1 MGNRRNITIEVDDNT
16 IKTLNN
22 AIVAYIDV
30 IHSLKYGCEVSPKF
44 EVLKHFSDE
53 ELQGHINDI
62 VDLYKQIEKKYLDVA

>member
-1 MGNRRNITIEVDDNT
+1 MEIKKAVTIEVDGNT

-22 AIVAYIDV
+22 AIIAYIDV

-44 EVLKHFSDE
+44 EVLKQLSDE
-53 ELQGHINDI
+53 ELQRCMNDI